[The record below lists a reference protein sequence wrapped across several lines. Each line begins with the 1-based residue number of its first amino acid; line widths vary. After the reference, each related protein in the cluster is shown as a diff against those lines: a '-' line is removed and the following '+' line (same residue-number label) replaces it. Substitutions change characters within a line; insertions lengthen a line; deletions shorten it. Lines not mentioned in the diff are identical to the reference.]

1 MNDIGIYIVEHLYS
15 TVFSIRCKMPQVV
28 DVFFWYENTK
38 KGNVRKGFIT
48 CFNISAKETKINKLS
63 YLFIK
68 LWLLHSMFNVNTG
81 YL

>member
-28 DVFFWYENTK
+28 DVFFWYENM
-38 KGNVRKGFIT
+38 GFIT